1 MTSSPSPAD
10 AAGLLESLLT
20 PLLEDFDAS
29 FHRGLQLLELCPDRV
44 LNKPARDTLRERL
57 QVSLAELQAARA
69 LRAAAPVP
77 MALDMAAIAPW
88 HALLVEVW
96 SLSAALRA
104 AGVKIERPDGS
115 QDAVEAQDPGSNM
128 GRRGAPEGRP

>member
-1 MTSSPSPAD
+1 MTSTPPPAD
-10 AAGLLESLLT
+10 AAGLLESLLN
-20 PLLEDFDAS
+20 PLLEDFDTS
-29 FHRGLQLLELCPDRV
+29 FHRGLQLLELCPDHV
-44 LNKPARDTLRERL
+44 LSESARDTLRERL

-104 AGVKIERPDGS
+104 AGVPLHRI
-115 QDAVEAQDPGSNM
+115 
-128 GRRGAPEGRP
+128 APP

>member
-1 MTSSPSPAD
+1 MTSSPLPAD

-20 PLLEDFDAS
+20 PLLEDFETS
-29 FHRGLQLLELCPDRV
+29 FRRGLQLLELCPDRV
-44 LNKPARDTLRERL
+44 LGEQARTDLRHRL
-57 QVSLAELQAARA
+57 DEAQAGLRAARC

-77 MALDMAAIAPW
+77 MALDMGAIAPW

-104 AGVKIERPDGS
+104 AGVKVERLDGS
-115 QDAVEAQDPGSNM
+115 QNAVEAHDPG
-128 GRRGAPEGRP
+128 

>member
-1 MTSSPSPAD
+1 MPSSPLPAD

-29 FHRGLQLLELCPDRV
+29 FRRGLQLLDLCPERV
-44 LNKPARDTLRERL
+44 LPAPARTDLRQRL
-57 QVSLAELQAARA
+57 LQAQAELRAACA

-104 AGVKIERPDGS
+104 AGIAVDARPAPQELRPPGPPDGNGH
-115 QDAVEAQDPGSNM
+115 EAGPTS
-128 GRRGAPEGRP
+128 P